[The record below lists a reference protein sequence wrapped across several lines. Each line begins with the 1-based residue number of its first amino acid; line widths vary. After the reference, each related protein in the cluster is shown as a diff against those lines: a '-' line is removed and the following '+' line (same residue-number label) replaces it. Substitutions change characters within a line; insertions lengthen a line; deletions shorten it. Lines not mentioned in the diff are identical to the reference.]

1 MSILCSLPRGVH
13 VSSYF
18 RIRKG
23 RWESVCE
30 HCRSHP
36 GQRI

>member
-1 MSILCSLPRGVH
+1 MPMNCPLSRGVH

-18 RIRKG
+18 RFRKG

-36 GQRI
+36 GTNI